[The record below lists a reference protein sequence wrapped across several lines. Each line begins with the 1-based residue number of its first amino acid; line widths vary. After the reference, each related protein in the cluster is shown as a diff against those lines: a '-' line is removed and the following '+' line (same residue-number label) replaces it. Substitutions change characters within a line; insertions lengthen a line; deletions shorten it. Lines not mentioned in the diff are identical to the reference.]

1 MRQSNENAILLESY
15 RALAS
20 FLVGSIG
27 GSCST
32 VLYSITETEDDGEVL
47 AVFGPDTGRKPG
59 DPLTV
64 FLKQILHEIRRTE
77 APGTTHVDT
86 AASTSEGRVKL
97 NIFAIRN
104 SRQKIIGLFIICTQI
119 DLVYDLWNIFNQY
132 LGYKAAEDTSIKAI
146 GIGSDVISLSEYMQ
160 QLIQEEIDSFSVPAE
175 RMTIEEKRE
184 LIRRLERLEVF
195 YVRDSVK
202 ITANLLKVSVPTVY
216 RLLKKDTKEHTDKS

>member
-1 MRQSNENAILLESY
+1 MRQSDENAILLESY

-32 VLYSITETEDDGEVL
+32 VLYSITETEDNGEVL

-64 FLKQILHEIRRTE
+64 FLKQILYEIRRTE

-104 SRQKIIGLFIICTQI
+104 SKQKIIGLFIICTQI
-119 DLVYDLWNIFNQY
+119 DLVYDLWNTFNQY
-132 LGYKAAEDTSIKAI
+132 LGYKAAEDTSIKAL
-146 GIGSDVISLSEYMQ
+146 GSGSDAISLSEYMQ

-175 RMTIEEKRE
+175 RMTMEEKRE
-184 LIRRLERLEVF
+184 LIHRLERLEVF

-202 ITANLLKVSVPTVY
+202 ITASLLKVSVPTVY
-216 RLLKKDTKEHTDKS
+216 RLLKKDAKEHTNKS